1 LAPRNAPIRDR
12 SGVLR
17 GEAQVTKFH
26 IASQEEENEMP
37 VIDDINLVV
46 RASREIFV
54 QTGAEPTAEEIG
66 RKLGM
71 TPERV
76 CALLSARKPI
86 KLVL

>member
-1 LAPRNAPIRDR
+1 
-12 SGVLR
+12 
-17 GEAQVTKFH
+17 
-26 IASQEEENEMP
+26 MP
-37 VIDDINLVV
+37 VIDDINRVV

-54 QTGAEPTAEEIG
+54 QTGAEPTAEEIS

-76 CALLSARKPI
+76 RVLLSTRKPI